1 MIYTD
6 TQSAVYDALAV
17 AAERIGRGNYKAQMA
32 AHNKT
37 HRSRATFKFSV
48 TDAHAAVVAAMPRV
62 LSGDI
67 TPDEGMGLLHE
78 YNIEQERLR
87 G

>member
-1 MIYTD
+1 MTYTD

-17 AAERIGRGNYKAQMA
+17 AAERIGRGNYKAQIA
-32 AHNKT
+32 VHLKARRT
-37 HRSRATFKFSV
+37 RASFRFFVSE
-48 TDAHAAVVAAMPRV
+48 AHAAVVAAMPRV
-62 LSGDI
+62 LSGDL